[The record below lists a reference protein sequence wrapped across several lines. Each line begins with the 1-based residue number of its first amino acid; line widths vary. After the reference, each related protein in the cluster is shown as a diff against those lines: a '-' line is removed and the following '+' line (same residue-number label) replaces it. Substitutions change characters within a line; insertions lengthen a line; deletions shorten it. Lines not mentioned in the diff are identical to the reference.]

1 MRHARRTARRITR
14 LAAVGGLLC
23 GSLLVTRAIA
33 NEPGASGPPVPVG
46 ERLVAQLGAART
58 AGSWLGAD
66 GRTVVAVTDAG
77 AAADVRRAGARAEI
91 VRHSMRDLRSAA
103 ANLRAAPR
111 VSGTAWSM
119 DYGSNEVVV
128 RADSTVS
135 ASDWSRLAG
144 VARAIGGSVRM
155 ERTRGTFTTRVD
167 GGSPIFASDGR
178 CSAGFDV
185 TDGRDAFLLTAG
197 HCGPVGT
204 TWFARPGDA
213 TALGTTVSGTFP
225 GNDFSLVRY
234 GDGVPRA
241 QSDVVAI
248 GGGRGVRITGAADP
262 VVGQRVFRSGS
273 TTGLHSGRVTG
284 LNATVN
290 YPEGTVTGLVQTTVC
305 AEPGD
310 SGGPLFADGLA
321 LGLTSGGNGNCDAGG
336 TTFFQPVEAAMTALG
351 VRLAGTPGG
360 DGPETGAGSGQ
371 ARPGGGDVAPSAPPT
386 GSEAGAPGEGGT
398 GTGVGTGTN
407 MGGATDTGSDT
418 GTSSGTG
425 TASGTGPIAAISR
438 VVNTR
443 SVGPGLLVIG
453 GSLIALVAARS
464 MRSSRLSRRE
474 RGAWSSG
481 I

>member
-23 GSLLVTRAIA
+23 GSLLVTHALA
-33 NEPGASGPPVPVG
+33 SEPGASGTSGASGVSGPSVPVG
-46 ERLVAQLGAART
+46 ERLVAQLGTSRT

-66 GRTVVAVTDAG
+66 GRTVVAVTDAD
-77 AAADVRRAGARAEI
+77 AAADVRRAGARSEV

-103 ANLRAAPR
+103 ATLRAAPR
-111 VSGTAWSM
+111 VAGTAWAM

-135 ASDWSRLAG
+135 AAAWSRLAG
-144 VARAIGGSVRM
+144 VAKAIGASVRM
-155 ERTRGTFTTRVD
+155 ERTPGTFTPRVD
-167 GGSPIFASDGR
+167 GAAPIFASGGR

-213 TALGTTVSGTFP
+213 TTLGTTVSGTFP

-234 GDGVPRA
+234 EDGATPRA
-241 QSDVVAI
+241 QGDVVAI

-290 YPEGTVTGLVQTTVC
+290 YPEGTVTGLIQTTVC

-310 SGGPLFADGLA
+310 SGGPLFANGLA

-336 TTFFQPVEAAMTALG
+336 TTFFQPVGAAMNALG
-351 VRLAGTPGG
+351 VRLTGTSAD
-360 DGPETGAGSGQ
+360 DGP
-371 ARPGGGDVAPSAPPT
+371 
-386 GSEAGAPGEGGT
+386 EAGAPGEGGT
-398 GTGVGTGTN
+398 GTGVDAGTGTGAGTGTN
-407 MGGATDTGSDT
+407 LGRATDTGA
-418 GTSSGTG
+418 GTG
-425 TASGTGPIAAISR
+425 TGTGTGTGPTAALSR

-464 MRSSRLSRRE
+464 IRSSRRGRR
-474 RGAWSSG
+474 AWTSG
-481 I
+481 V

>member
-23 GSLLVTRAIA
+23 GSLLVTRAMA
-33 NEPGASGPPVPVG
+33 NEPGVFAPPVPVG
-46 ERLVAQLGAART
+46 ERLVDQLGTART
-58 AGSWLGAD
+58 AGSWLDAD
-66 GRTVVAVTDAG
+66 GRTVVAVTDTG
-77 AAADVRRAGARAEI
+77 AAADVRRAGARAEV

-103 ANLRAAPR
+103 ATLRAAPR

-135 ASDWSRLAG
+135 ARDWSRLGG
-144 VARAIGGSVRM
+144 VARTIGASVRM
-155 ERTRGTFTTRVD
+155 ERVRGTFTTRVD
-167 GGSPIFASDGR
+167 GAAPIFASGGR

-241 QSDVVAI
+241 RSDVVAI

-262 VVGQRVFRSGS
+262 VVGQQVFRSGS

-336 TTFFQPVEAAMTALG
+336 TTFFQPVGAAMTALG
-351 VRLAGTPGG
+351 VRLTGASG
-360 DGPETGAGSGQ
+360 DDDAQAGAGSGQ
-371 ARPGGGDVAPSAPPT
+371 ARPGGGDVAPVAPPA
-386 GSEAGAPGEGGT
+386 GSGAGAAGAGGT

-407 MGGATDTGSDT
+407 MGGATDTGK
-418 GTSSGTG
+418 G
-425 TASGTGPIAAISR
+425 TASGTGGSPGTGPVAAISK
-438 VVNTR
+438 VVTTR

-464 MRSSRLSRRE
+464 LRSSRRG
-474 RGAWSSG
+474 RGAW
-481 I
+481 

>member
-1 MRHARRTARRITR
+1 
-14 LAAVGGLLC
+14 
-23 GSLLVTRAIA
+23 
-33 NEPGASGPPVPVG
+33 
-46 ERLVAQLGAART
+46 
-58 AGSWLGAD
+58 
-66 GRTVVAVTDAG
+66 
-77 AAADVRRAGARAEI
+77 
-91 VRHSMRDLRSAA
+91 
-103 ANLRAAPR
+103 
-111 VSGTAWSM
+111 
-119 DYGSNEVVV
+119 
-128 RADSTVS
+128 
-135 ASDWSRLAG
+135 
-144 VARAIGGSVRM
+144 
-155 ERTRGTFTTRVD
+155 ERTPGTFTTRVD
-167 GGSPIFASDGR
+167 GASPIFASGGR

-336 TTFFQPVEAAMTALG
+336 TTFFQPVGAAMTALG
-351 VRLAGTPGG
+351 VRLTGTSGG
-360 DGPETGAGSGQ
+360 DGPEAGAGSGQ
-371 ARPGGGDVAPSAPPT
+371 PRPGGGDVAPSAPPA
-386 GSEAGAPGEGGT
+386 GSEAGAPGGAGT

-407 MGGATDTGSDT
+407 MGGATDTGD
-418 GTSSGTG
+418 G
-425 TASGTGPIAAISR
+425 TASGTGTSAGTGPVAAISR
-438 VVNTR
+438 VVDSR

-464 MRSSRLSRRE
+464 MRSSRRR
-474 RGAWSSG
+474 RGAW
-481 I
+481 

>member
-77 AAADVRRAGARAEI
+77 AAADVRRAGARAEV

-103 ANLRAAPR
+103 ETLRAAPR
-111 VSGTAWSM
+111 VPGTAWSM

-135 ASDWSRLAG
+135 ANDWSRLAG
-144 VARAIGGSVRM
+144 VARTIGTSVRM

-167 GGSPIFASDGR
+167 GASPIFASDGR

-213 TALGTTVSGTFP
+213 TALGTTVRGTFP

-234 GDGVPRA
+234 GDGVPRSR
-241 QSDVVAI
+241 SDVVAI

-351 VRLAGTPGG
+351 VHLAGASGD
-360 DGPETGAGSGQ
+360 DGPGMGAGSGQ
-371 ARPGGGDVAPSAPPT
+371 ARPGGDVAPSAPPAD
-386 GSEAGAPGEGGT
+386 SEAGAPGGGGT
-398 GTGVGTGTN
+398 DAGVGTGTN
-407 MGGATDTGSDT
+407 MGGATGTASGT
-418 GTSSGTG
+418 GTGTASGAGTGTG
-425 TASGTGPIAAISR
+425 TASGTGPVAAISR
-438 VVNTR
+438 VVDTR

-464 MRSSRLSRRE
+464 MRSSRRR
-474 RGAWSSG
+474 RGAW
-481 I
+481 

>member
-33 NEPGASGPPVPVG
+33 SEPGAFGPPVPVG
-46 ERLVAQLGAART
+46 ERLVTQLGTART

-77 AAADVRRAGARAEI
+77 AAADVRRAGARAEV

-103 ANLRAAPR
+103 ATLRAAPR
-111 VSGTAWSM
+111 VAGTAWAM

-135 ASDWSRLAG
+135 AADWSRLAD
-144 VARAIGGSVRM
+144 VAKAIGASVRM

-167 GGSPIFASDGR
+167 GASPIFASGGR

-185 TDGRDAFLLTAG
+185 TDGSDAFLLTAG

-234 GDGVPRA
+234 DDGVPHA
-241 QSDVVAI
+241 ESDVVAI
-248 GGGRGVRITGAADP
+248 GGGRGVRITGATDP

-273 TTGLHSGRVTG
+273 TTGLHSGRVTA

-290 YPEGTVTGLVQTTVC
+290 YPEGTVTGLIQTTVC

-336 TTFFQPVEAAMTALG
+336 TTFFQPVGAAMTALD
-351 VRLAGTPGG
+351 VRLAGASGDNGPEAGAGSGRARPGG
-360 DGPETGAGSGQ
+360 DGS
-371 ARPGGGDVAPSAPPT
+371 APSTPPA
-386 GSEAGAPGEGGT
+386 GSEAGARGGGGT
-398 GTGVGTGTN
+398 GTGVGTGTGPGTN
-407 MGGATDTGSDT
+407 MGGASETGD
-418 GTSSGTG
+418 GTVSGTG
-425 TASGTGPIAAISR
+425 TSTDTGPVAAISR

-453 GSLIALVAARS
+453 GSLIALVAVRS
-464 MRSSRLSRRE
+464 MRSSRLSRRG
-474 RGAWSSG
+474 RGAWS
-481 I
+481 